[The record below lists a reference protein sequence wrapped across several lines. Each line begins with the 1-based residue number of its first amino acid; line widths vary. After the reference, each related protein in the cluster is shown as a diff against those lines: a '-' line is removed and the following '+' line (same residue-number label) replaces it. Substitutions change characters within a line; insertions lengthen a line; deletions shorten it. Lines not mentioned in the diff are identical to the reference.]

1 MGKDVYDLYIQ
12 VLYELFICSE
22 LISNELK
29 FCLMKIQSSQQ
40 RADSTAPLFQLKT
53 KAFLTAFGSSCKFL
67 TSGIFA
73 TGHETIINGNKPTKR
88 SKWITKLLEHA
99 GFIGA

>member
-88 SKWITKLLEHA
+88 SK
-99 GFIGA
+99 